1 MTIKFIMI
9 SKNEI
14 KWIKELHNKKYRH
27 EEGLYL
33 AEGSRLVLDLMQT
46 KPEDVVM
53 VAGTSLWASKHATK
67 LKEFSEQFKE
77 IGGSDLGRI
86 ASLKSTDEVLGVF
99 RFPVFSEISFK
110 DNPISLYL
118 DEVRDPGNLGT
129 IIRTADWFG
138 VKEIFIAPG
147 SVDPYNTKTI
157 QASMS
162 SIARVKVS
170 EVDIEFLKEFISY
183 GILVGTALEGKPFG
197 QLKLDRPAIICLG
210 NEAHGLSQPIV
221 DQCQAMISIPSRSL
235 GAESLNVAVSAGI
248 LLAYFCN

>member
-1 MTIKFIMI
+1 MI

-14 KWIKELHNKKYRH
+14 KWIRQLHDKKYRH

-46 KPEDVVM
+46 KPEDVVL
-53 VAGTSLWASKHATK
+53 VTGTSLWASKHATK
-67 LKEFSEQFKE
+67 LREFSEQFKE
-77 IGGSDLGRI
+77 IGADDLGRI

-99 RFPVFSEISFK
+99 RFPVFNEIILQ
-110 DNPISLYL
+110 DMPVSLYL

-138 VKEIFIAPG
+138 VKEIFLAPG
-147 SVDPYNTKTI
+147 STDTYNSKTI

-170 EVDIEFLKEFISY
+170 EVDINFLKEFVGFGTLI
-183 GILVGTALEGKPFG
+183 GTAMNGKPYTQL
-197 QLKLDRPAIICLG
+197 QLKKPAIICLG
-210 NEAHGLSQPIV
+210 NESHGLSKDIFEL
-221 DQCQAMISIPSRSL
+221 CQEVVTIPSKSL
-235 GAESLNVAVSAGI
+235 GSESLNVAVSAGI
-248 LLAYFCN
+248 ILSHFCI

>member
-14 KWIKELHNKKYRH
+14 KWIKQLHNKKYRH

-53 VAGTSLWASKHATK
+53 VAGTSLWASKHVTK
-67 LKEFSEQFKE
+67 LREFSEQFKE
-77 IGGSDLGRI
+77 IGTTDLGRI

-99 RFPVFSEISFK
+99 RFPIFKEIGIH

-138 VKEIFIAPG
+138 VKEIFIAQG
-147 SVDPYNTKTI
+147 SVDLYNTKTI

-170 EVDIEFLKEFISY
+170 EVDIEFLKEFKRD
-183 GILVGTALEGKPFG
+183 GILLGTAMNGKPFG
-197 QLKLDRPAIICLG
+197 HTKIDRPAIICLG
-210 NEAHGLSQPIV
+210 NEAHGLSQPIM
-221 DQCQAMISIPSRSL
+221 DQCQEMISIPSRSL
-235 GAESLNVAVSAGI
+235 GAESLNVAVCAGI
-248 LLAYFCN
+248 LLANFCN